1 MTNNPR
7 IYLWIA
13 LALMLFL
20 NYDAWQRDY
29 GTRPEPVTNASQTQ
43 SKTSP
48 SSASGD
54 LANKVPEAPK
64 PPSSANAP
72 TPTTTGAPVPAPS
85 GAVPATPTA
94 ETAPAP
100 VIHVRT
106 DVLDMDIS
114 TRGGTIQRVD
124 LLK

>member
-29 GTRPEPVTNASQTQ
+29 GTRPETVTNATQTQ
-43 SKTSP
+43 GKTP
-48 SSASGD
+48 ASSASGD

-64 PPSSANAP
+64 PPSSANAT
-72 TPTTTGAPVPAPS
+72 TPTTTAAPAPSGAAPAMS
-85 GAVPATPTA
+85 GAVPATSTA
-94 ETAPAP
+94 DTASAP

-114 TRGGTIQRVD
+114 
-124 LLK
+124 